1 MEKQLRIKRNSIPN
15 NEIINIV
22 ITLVF
27 FILNMIL
34 LQFHETWLDEVQA
47 WQIQKY
53 SSIFEIYSR
62 CRTEGHPMLW
72 YLILKPFTMFGFPIK
87 TMNVISIIFM
97 TLAVYLF
104 LKYVDAN
111 KWLKILIVFG
121 GSMFYYNAVN
131 ARTYSLVCLAMV
143 LIDITYKNRKEH
155 PYKYN
160 LQLLLLT
167 QTHIL
172 TCGFIAGFWLVEV
185 YEMIKD
191 FGVKGS
197 FVKKQARNRLYGLLI
212 YSFGIV
218 WLLAQLAGIG
228 AFNQYSNGVLA
239 VRNNPRMGTYKLVAE
254 IIAGTISSFPTLI
267 YNCLVQMLYQLMYIK
282 YFPNQVREVFGNL
295 SYSFVI
301 FIAAAIISV
310 VLLVHLWN
318 TNKKYLFVI
327 SLGVQASILVSY
339 FTAGMNVSRLLVIM
353 ASVIILQASENNKG
367 NNSVD
372 KLNKYQFIVL
382 QLFIAVYGWAMAVRE
397 IYCTFGMDTAQVSNL
412 VEYVE
417 DDSVIVVLDDKVD
430 STEAVMLQ
438 YLTDRQYLLG
448 YNGKYMNYMM
458 LDGYSDADYM
468 SGDSSE
474 EAVLPIRNL
483 INSLINENVAVE
495 NVIMPLLLW
504 RYTDLENDDFGDSD
518 NRLSCVQQ
526 YFDVVTYYDVTEDSF
541 VMQLGGGRI
550 YLLKPNNKF
559 IELYNQ
565 YKQSI

>member
-15 NEIINIV
+15 KEIINIV

-53 SSIFEIYSR
+53 SSIFDIYSR

-72 YLILKPFTMFGFPIK
+72 YLILKPFTMLGFPIK

-143 LIDITYKNRKEH
+143 LISITYKNRKEH

-197 FVKKQARNRLYGLLI
+197 FVKKEARNRLYGLLT

-218 WLLAQLAGIG
+218 WLLMQLAGIG

-239 VRNNPRMGTYKLVAE
+239 VNNNPNIGTYKLVAE
-254 IIAGTISSFPTLI
+254 IIAGTILSFPTLI
-267 YNCLVQMLYQLMYIK
+267 YNCLEQMLYQLMYIK

-353 ASVIILQASENNKG
+353 ASVIILQASGNNKG
-367 NNSVD
+367 NNDVD

-382 QLFIAVYGWAMAVRE
+382 QLFIAVYGWTMAVRE
-397 IYCTFGMDTAQVSNL
+397 VYCTFGMDTAQVSNL

-430 STEAVMLQ
+430 STVAVMLQ

-448 YNGKYMNYMM
+448 YNGEYMNYMM
-458 LDGYSDADYM
+458 LDGYSDADYK
-468 SGDSSE
+468 SDDSSE

-483 INSLINENVAVE
+483 INSLINEDVDVE

-550 YLLKPNNKF
+550 YLLKPNDKF

-565 YKQSI
+565 YKQSA

>member
-1 MEKQLRIKRNSIPN
+1 MEKQLRLKRNSLPKK
-15 NEIINIV
+15 EIINIV

-34 LQFHETWLDEVQA
+34 LQYHETWLDEIQA

-53 SSIFEIYSR
+53 DSIFEIYSR
-62 CRTEGHPMLW
+62 CKTEGHPMLW
-72 YLILKPFTMFGFPIK
+72 YLILKPFTMLGFPIK

-104 LKYVDAN
+104 LRYVDTN

-143 LIDITYKNRKEH
+143 LISITYKNRKEH

-185 YEMIKD
+185 YEMVKD

-197 FVKKQARNRLYGLLI
+197 FVKKEARNRLYGLMV

-218 WLLAQLAGIG
+218 WLLMQLAGIG
-228 AFNQYSNGVLA
+228 AFNQYSNGVLTPS
-239 VRNNPRMGTYKLVAE
+239 NNPNKVVTGLIMGTVL
-254 IIAGTISSFPTLI
+254 SFPTLI
-267 YNCLVQMLYQLMYIK
+267 YNCLEQMLYQLIYIK
-282 YFPNQVREVFGNL
+282 YLPNQVREIFSNL

-301 FIAAAIISV
+301 FIVAAIISV

-318 TNKKYLFVI
+318 TNKKYLFII

-339 FTAGMNVSRLLVIM
+339 FIAGMNVSRLLVIT

-372 KLNKYQFIVL
+372 KLNKCQFIVL
-382 QLFIAVYGWAMAVRE
+382 QIFIAIYGWTMAVRE
-397 IYCTFGMDTAQVSNL
+397 TYCTFGMDTAQVSNL
-412 VEYVE
+412 TKYVD

-430 STEAVMLQ
+430 STMAVMLQ

-448 YNGKYMNYMM
+448 YNGEYMHYML
-458 LDGYSDADYM
+458 LDGYSDTDYAN
-468 SGDSSE
+468 DNSSE

-483 INSLINENVAVE
+483 VNSIINNNVDIE

-504 RYTDLENDDFGDSD
+504 IHTDLENDDFGDSD

-526 YFDVVTYYDVTEDSF
+526 YFDVVTYQDVTEDSF
-541 VMQLGGGRI
+541 VMQLSGGRI
-550 YLLKPNNKF
+550 YLLKPNDKF
-559 IELYNQ
+559 VELYNQ
-565 YKQSI
+565 YKQLM

>member
-1 MEKQLRIKRNSIPN
+1 MENQLRIKRNSIPKK
-15 NEIINIV
+15 EIINIV

-34 LQFHETWLDEVQA
+34 LQFHETWLDEIQA
-47 WQIQKY
+47 WQIQRY
-53 SSIFEIYSR
+53 NNIFEIYSR
-62 CRTEGHPMLW
+62 CKTEGHPMLW
-72 YLILKPFTMFGFPIK
+72 YLILKPFTMLGFPIK

-97 TLAVYLF
+97 TLAAYLF
-104 LKYVDAN
+104 LKYVN
-111 KWLKILIVFG
+111 TNRWLKILIVFG

-197 FVKKQARNRLYGLLI
+197 FVKKEARNRLYGLLI

-218 WLLAQLAGIG
+218 WLLMQLAGVG

-239 VRNNPRMGTYKLVAE
+239 VSNNPNMGTYKIVAE
-254 IIAGTISSFPTLI
+254 LIAGTILSFPTLI
-267 YNCLVQMLYQLMYIK
+267 YNCLEQMLYQLMYIK
-282 YFPNQVREVFGNL
+282 YFPNQVRELFGNL

-318 TNKKYLFVI
+318 TNKKYMFVI

-353 ASVIILQASENNKG
+353 ASVIILQASGNNKG
-367 NNSVD
+367 NNDVD

-397 IYCTFGMDTAQVSNL
+397 VYCTFGMDTAQVRNL

-430 STEAVMLQ
+430 STVAVMLQ
-438 YLTDRQYLLG
+438 YLTDKQYLLG

-468 SGDSSE
+468 HDDSSE

-504 RYTDLENDDFGDSD
+504 RYTDLERDDFGDSD

-526 YFDVVTYYDVTEDSF
+526 YFDVVTYYDATEDSF

-565 YKQSI
+565 YKQSM